1 MNVTNSATSFLRLLT
16 AAPHRQLPWCLGS
29 ESVYAGGYK
38 EPVLDGSLRYPT
50 HQKKRGDA
58 VSLLSGRHKM
68 DLPGGVEG
76 VARSPLVISR
86 EAAKSMDELDTL
98 IKSFAANL
106 SPIRRNPPTPVYY
119 QPKTRNLASFSH
131 RGSYFPTRRSLLKAG
146 RYVTEAWRLVK
157 ASRIHGGGV
166 LKALTHTCLL
176 FCLSR
181 PLSATGAR

>member
-86 EAAKSMDELDTL
+86 EAAKVHTYVQYADAWHDS
-98 IKSFAANL
+98 IYIF
-106 SPIRRNPPTPVYY
+106 
-119 QPKTRNLASFSH
+119 
-131 RGSYFPTRRSLLKAG
+131 G
-146 RYVTEAWRLVK
+146 RAWM
-157 ASRIHGGGV
+157 S
-166 LKALTHTCLL
+166 
-176 FCLSR
+176 
-181 PLSATGAR
+181 